1 MQVYI
6 GIDWSESKHDVMF
19 MNEAAAAVAQ
29 FTIPH
34 TPEGFDKLDATRRD
48 LGLDVDECLVGLETA
63 HNLLIDFLWARR
75 YTQVYV
81 IPPVVTKSQRKKYK
95 QSGAYTDIDDAYLL
109 ADLLRT
115 DKHRLQPWRPDL
127 PLTREIRA
135 KVSLHHHLT
144 RSKVRLTNRLRAV
157 LLRYYPAAIGVFSKL
172 TFPISLAFICAY
184 PTPQAAAALSFE
196 EFRVFA
202 KSHHHKQPRKL
213 AKSFAQLQ
221 RLQPEAVS
229 EVVHIYQQEAV
240 TLATLLRGIVE
251 AEKRTEKDLKT
262 LFARHPDHEIF
273 ASLPGAGDLLA
284 PGLLAKF
291 GDDRERFP
299 TAGSVQA
306 LAGTCPV
313 TEKSGKRKVVKFR
326 KACDREFRYI
336 VTQWSLHS
344 KDESVWANA
353 YYRQVLARSGAKS
366 HAQRCLGNRWL
377 GILWKLWQTGEVYDE
392 AYHLRRLAE
401 RRKPKVYFI
410 E

>member
-19 MNEAAAAVAQ
+19 MNEAAASVAQ

-34 TPEGFDKLDATRRD
+34 TAEGFSRFDGARQD
-48 LGLDVDECLVGLETA
+48 LGLTVDECLVGLETA
-63 HNLLIDFLWARR
+63 HNLLIDFLWARG
-75 YTQVYV
+75 YTRVYV
-81 IPPVVTKSQRKKYK
+81 IPPSVTKSQRKKYK
-95 QSGAYTDIDDAYLL
+95 QSGAHTDIDDAYLL

-127 PLTREIRA
+127 PLTREMGA
-135 KVSLHHHLT
+135 KVSLHLHLT

-172 TFPISLAFICAY
+172 NNPISLAFISAY
-184 PTPQAAAALSFE
+184 PTPQAATGLTFE
-196 EFRVFA
+196 EFRAFA
-202 KSHHHKQPRKL
+202 KCHYHTQPRKL
-213 AKSFAQLQ
+213 TKSFA
-221 RLQPEAVS
+221 RLQTRQPRAAP

-240 TLATLLRGIVE
+240 ILATLLLETVRAV
-251 AEKRTEKDLKT
+251 KKTEKELGA
-262 LFARHPDHEIF
+262 LFVQHPDHEIF
-273 ASLPGAGDLLA
+273 ASLPGVGDLLA
-284 PGLLAKF
+284 PGLLVKF

-299 TAGSVQA
+299 AAGSVQA

-313 TEKSGKRKVVKFR
+313 TEESGKYKVVKFR
-326 KACDREFRYI
+326 KACDRGFRYI
-336 VTQWSLHS
+336 VTQWARLS

-353 YYRQVLARSGAKS
+353 YYQQVLARTGSKS
-366 HAQRCLGNRWL
+366 QAQRCLASRWL

-401 RRKPKVYFI
+401 RRKPKVYFV